1 MQARLGGRRDTGDR
15 GETLI
20 ELLVAVVILGIAGV
34 AVMAGFELSVKS
46 SDIGRKQANGGSY
59 ARSLAEAIQNSVT
72 ASGGY
77 QSCAAANVYLTGSV
91 KTQAGLPATYTASQT
106 AAKSW
111 NGAVWG
117 GCSTDNGAQQLTVS
131 VTSPGSGVHVAT
143 EKLTFILRKPCA
155 GVVPSPGNQA
165 ATPC

>member
-1 MQARLGGRRDTGDR
+1 MQGRLGGRPRDG

-59 ARSLAEAIQNSVT
+59 VRSLAEAIQNSVT

-91 KTQAGLPATYTASQT
+91 KTQAGLPSSYTASQT

-111 NGAVWG
+111 GGSSWG
-117 GCSTDNGAQQLTVS
+117 NCTSDNGSQQLTVT
-131 VTSPGSGVHVAT
+131 VTSPGSGAHVAT
-143 EKLTFILRKPCA
+143 ETLTFILRKPCT
-155 GVVPSPGNQA
+155 GPVPSPGNTGV
-165 ATPC
+165 TPC